1 MNIEDV
7 KQISIAD
14 YLHSLGYSP
23 VKRQGNSLWYKSP
36 LREEHEASFKVNT
49 DRNLWY
55 DFGAGKGGNIIALAK
70 RECKELHFTNNG
82 RPFFAIGFPNMAGG
96 YEVRNSFFKGSIV
109 PKDITHIRQQ
119 GEPREKCL
127 VFEGFMDYLSFLTLR
142 MKNCLTMPDLDRQ
155 DYVILNS
162 TVNVPKAIDV
172 LYPYERIHCMLDND
186 KAGYEATR
194 DIELEYSYRV
204 RDFSHNYRG
213 YSDLNDYL
221 CGRKQEQKN
230 AASQVQETKQ
240 ETGQRAAPRQKRGRG
255 I

>member
-1 MNIEDV
+1 
-7 KQISIAD
+7 
-14 YLHSLGYSP
+14 
-23 VKRQGNSLWYKSP
+23 
-36 LREEHEASFKVNT
+36 
-49 DRNLWY
+49 
-55 DFGAGKGGNIIALAK
+55 
-70 RECKELHFTNNG
+70 
-82 RPFFAIGFPNMAGG
+82 
-96 YEVRNSFFKGSIV
+96 
-109 PKDITHIRQQ
+109 
-119 GEPREKCL
+119 
-127 VFEGFMDYLSFLTLR
+127 MDYLSFLTLR
-142 MKNCLTMPDLDRQ
+142 MKNCPTMPDPDRQ

-194 DIELEYSYRV
+194 AIELEYSYRV
-204 RDFSHNYRG
+204 RDFSGNYRG

-230 AASQVQETKQ
+230 STSQAQEIKQ

>member
-1 MNIEDV
+1 MLFR
-7 KQISIAD
+7 S
-14 YLHSLGYSP
+14 
-23 VKRQGNSLWYKSP
+23 
-36 LREEHEASFKVNT
+36 
-49 DRNLWY
+49 
-55 DFGAGKGGNIIALAK
+55 
-70 RECKELHFTNNG
+70 ELHFTNNG
-82 RPFFAIGFPNMAGG
+82 SPFFAIGFPNMAGG
-96 YEVRNSFFKGSIV
+96 YEVRNSFFKGCIA

-142 MKNCLTMPDLDRQ
+142 MRNCPTMPDLDRQ

-162 TVNVPKAIDV
+162 TANVSKAIDV
-172 LYPYERIHCMLDND
+172 LSPYERIHCMLDND
-186 KAGYEATR
+186 KAGFEATR
-194 DIELEYSYRV
+194 AIELEYSYHV

-230 AASQVQETKQ
+230 AASQTQETKQ

>member
-1 MNIEDV
+1 MTHPALLRYLQGRGINIE
-7 KQISIAD
+7 
-14 YLHSLGYSP
+14 
-23 VKRQGNSLWYKSP
+23 
-36 LREEHEASFKVNT
+36 
-49 DRNLWY
+49 
-55 DFGAGKGGNIIALAK
+55 LAK

-96 YEVRNSFFKGSIV
+96 YEVRNSFFKGCIA

-142 MKNCLTMPDLDRQ
+142 MKNCPTMLDLDRQ

-186 KAGYEATR
+186 ETGYKATQA
-194 DIELEYSYRV
+194 IALEYSYHV
-204 RDFSHNYRG
+204 RDFSDNYRG

-221 CGRKQEQKN
+221 CGKKQEQKN
-230 AASQVQETKQ
+230 STYQAQEIKQ

>member
-1 MNIEDV
+1 
-7 KQISIAD
+7 A
-14 YLHSLGYSP
+14 
-23 VKRQGNSLWYKSP
+23 
-36 LREEHEASFKVNT
+36 
-49 DRNLWY
+49 
-55 DFGAGKGGNIIALAK
+55 
-70 RECKELHFTNNG
+70 
-82 RPFFAIGFPNMAGG
+82 
-96 YEVRNSFFKGSIV
+96 

-142 MKNCLTMPDLDRQ
+142 MRNCPTMPDLDRQ

-162 TVNVPKAIDV
+162 TANVSKALDV
-172 LYPYERIHCMLDND
+172 MSLYERIHCMLDND

-230 AASQVQETKQ
+230 EASQVQETKQ

>member
-1 MNIEDV
+1 MCIRD
-7 KQISIAD
+7 S
-14 YLHSLGYSP
+14 
-23 VKRQGNSLWYKSP
+23 
-36 LREEHEASFKVNT
+36 
-49 DRNLWY
+49 
-55 DFGAGKGGNIIALAK
+55 
-70 RECKELHFTNNG
+70 HFTNNG

-96 YEVRNSFFKGSIV
+96 YEVRNSFFKGCIA

-142 MKNCLTMPDLDRQ
+142 MKNCPTMPDLDRQ

-186 KAGYEATR
+186 EAGYKATR
-194 DIELEYSYRV
+194 AIELEYSYRV

-213 YSDLNDYL
+213 CSDLNDYL

-240 ETGQRAAPRQKRGRG
+240 KTGQCAVQKQKRGRG

>member
-1 MNIEDV
+1 MLRYLQGRGINIE
-7 KQISIAD
+7 
-14 YLHSLGYSP
+14 
-23 VKRQGNSLWYKSP
+23 
-36 LREEHEASFKVNT
+36 
-49 DRNLWY
+49 
-55 DFGAGKGGNIIALAK
+55 LAK

-96 YEVRNSFFKGSIV
+96 YEVRNSFFKGCIA

-142 MKNCLTMPDLDRQ
+142 MKNCPTMPDLDRQ

-186 KAGYEATR
+186 ETGYKATR
-194 DIELEYSYRV
+194 AIELEYSYHV

-230 AASQVQETKQ
+230 ATSQVQEIKQ
-240 ETGQRAAPRQKRGRG
+240 KTGQRAAPRQKKGRG

>member
-1 MNIEDV
+1 
-7 KQISIAD
+7 
-14 YLHSLGYSP
+14 
-23 VKRQGNSLWYKSP
+23 
-36 LREEHEASFKVNT
+36 
-49 DRNLWY
+49 
-55 DFGAGKGGNIIALAK
+55 
-70 RECKELHFTNNG
+70 
-82 RPFFAIGFPNMAGG
+82 MAGG
-96 YEVRNSFFKGSIV
+96 YEVRNSFFKGCIA

-127 VFEGFMDYLSFLTLR
+127 VFEGFMDYLSFLTFR
-142 MKNCLTMPDLDRQ
+142 MKNCPTMPDLDRQ

-194 DIELEYSYRV
+194 AIELEYSYRV
-204 RDFSHNYRG
+204 RDFSDNYRG

-230 AASQVQETKQ
+230 SISQVQEIKQ